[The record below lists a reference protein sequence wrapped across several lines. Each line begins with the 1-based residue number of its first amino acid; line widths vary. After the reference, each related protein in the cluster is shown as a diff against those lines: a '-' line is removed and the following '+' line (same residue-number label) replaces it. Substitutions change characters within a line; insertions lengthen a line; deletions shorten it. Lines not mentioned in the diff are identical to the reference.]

1 MNVIYMII
9 FTFTAFEAFLSICK
23 YHISKCK
30 FGSRE
35 QQEITPL
42 KFLAEN
48 RFLSLVIVW
57 KEFLINELPE
67 RY

>member
-1 MNVIYMII
+1 ML
-9 FTFTAFEAFLSICK
+9 FLSICK
-23 YHISKCK
+23 YHISKYK
-30 FGSRE
+30 FGSRK

-48 RFLSLVIVW
+48 RFLSLVIFW
-57 KEFLINELPE
+57 KELLSNELPE